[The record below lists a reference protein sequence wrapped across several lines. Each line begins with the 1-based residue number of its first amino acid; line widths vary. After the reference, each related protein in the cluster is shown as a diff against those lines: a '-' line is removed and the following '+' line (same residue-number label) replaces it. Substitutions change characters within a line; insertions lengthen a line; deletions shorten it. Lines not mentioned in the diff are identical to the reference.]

1 MARLRACVLAARKR
15 LAEGYELLR
24 ARHQAGARGVEVCAA
39 IAALRDEVLRG
50 LYEAALESLG
60 EGASRSLAE
69 NIALVP
75 CGGYGRRDVAPY
87 SDVDLMILC
96 APGPIPSVGA
106 LAERLLC
113 DVFDAGLEL
122 GHSVRTAEEACKLA
136 CADATIASSLIES
149 RLLAGSAALFD
160 DFVRQFRVRI
170 QRRARSILAAMERA
184 RLEERI
190 KFGET
195 VYLLEP
201 NVKRSRGG
209 LRDLQL
215 FRWTAMVRY
224 GTAEFDQLAA
234 QGILAPEDFL
244 ALSQALEF
252 LLRLRNELH
261 FHAAK
266 ASDVLD
272 RSEQV
277 RIAALWGYPGE
288 VGLLPVEQF
297 MREYFRHTERVS
309 HLVTGFLAKARGPR
323 PWSTLGAKMF
333 GRRISGGYSVGP
345 GGIVAGKKALQ
356 KLRGSLVEILRLLH
370 LASLHD
376 APIHPETWA
385 VVRAAAPRLPRD
397 PEIPEEA
404 RQLFRSL
411 LSQPVRLG
419 ELLRALHEVAL
430 LEYFI
435 PAFSH
440 ARGLL
445 QFNQYHKYTVDEH
458 CLRAV
463 EQATELLAAEGPL
476 GRVYRGIE
484 RKAALHLALLL
495 HDLGKGLEEDHCER
509 GLRIAR
515 QTAQRLHLDPEEAEI
530 VAFLV
535 HKHLRMNHLAFRR
548 DTSDE
553 HLVVQFA
560 VEVGSPEL
568 LQMLYVFTA
577 ADLGAVGPDAWTG
590 WKAEVVTDLYHRAM
604 QTLAGESPSTS
615 RGEYYEQ
622 RRREVR
628 ESLALDGEESDEQR
642 QWFLRHI
649 DLLPASYLN
658 STSPDQI
665 AEDLRLLAALGPRE
679 VKVHGCYQPDTR
691 TVQFTIGTT
700 EDVAPGIFHRL
711 TGALTS
717 QGLEILSAQIHT
729 LADLLVLDRFWV
741 VDPDFAGPPPPERLE
756 QIHRALVDSLLNPAE
771 SPKFRR
777 TWSVGGS
784 VRPTHAHAQ
793 DRVLVDNH
801 TSRDYTVLDIFTV
814 DRRGLLYAITRTLF
828 ELGYSVWRAKIGTY
842 LDQVVDVF
850 YVTDQQGHKVEDPA
864 KLQSTRERLLEVL
877 QSTKGE

>member
-1 MARLRACVLAARKR
+1 VSRLRACVLAARKR
-15 LAEGYELLR
+15 LAEGYEALR
-24 ARHQAGARGVEVCAA
+24 ARHQAGASGVEVCAGLA
-39 IAALRDEVLRG
+39 DLRDEVLRG
-50 LYEAALESLG
+50 LYEAALETLG
-60 EGASRSLAE
+60 ATTDGEFASH
-69 NIALVP
+69 IALAP
-75 CGGYGRRDVAPY
+75 CGGYGRRDVAPH

-96 APGPIPSVGA
+96 SPERVQGVGA
-106 LAERLLC
+106 LVERLLC

-122 GHSVRTAEEACKLA
+122 GHSVRTPEEACHLA
-136 CADATIASSLIES
+136 CADATIASSLIEA
-149 RLLAGSAALFD
+149 RFLAGSAELFD
-160 DFVRQFRVRI
+160 NFQRKFRVQLR
-170 QRRARSILAAMERA
+170 RRAGVILAAMERA

-215 FRWTAMVRY
+215 FRWAAMARY
-224 GTAEFDQLAA
+224 GVVEFDQLAA
-234 QGILAPEDFL
+234 RGILAPDDWS

-261 FHAAK
+261 FHAGK
-266 ASDVLD
+266 ATDVLD
-272 RSEQV
+272 RAEQV
-277 RIAALWGYPGE
+277 RIAAERGYAGKA
-288 VGLLPVEQF
+288 GLLPVEQF

-309 HLVTGFLAKARGPR
+309 HLLSGFLVKARGPQ
-323 PWSTLGAKMF
+323 PWRTFGAKVF

-356 KLRGSLVEILRLLH
+356 NLHGSLTEMLRLVR
-370 LASLHD
+370 LASLYD
-376 APIHPETWA
+376 APIHPETWD
-385 VVRAAAPRLPRD
+385 VVRREAPRLPRD
-397 PEIPEEA
+397 QEIPEEA
-404 RQLFRSL
+404 RRIFWSL
-411 LSQPVRLG
+411 LSRPVRLA
-419 ELLRALHEVAL
+419 ELLRALHEVGL
-430 LEYFI
+430 LEHFI
-435 PAFSH
+435 PEFSH

-463 EQATELLAAEGPL
+463 EEATNLLAAEGPL
-476 GRVYRGIE
+476 GRVYRGIAQ
-484 RKAALHLALLL
+484 KAALHLALLI
-495 HDLGKGLEEDHCER
+495 HDLGKGCDEDHCER
-509 GLRIAR
+509 GLRIA
-515 QTAQRLHLDPEEAEI
+515 QLASQRLRLEPEEADL

-535 HKHLRMNHLAFRR
+535 RHHLRMNHVAFRR

-553 HLVVQFA
+553 HLAVQFA
-560 VEVGSPEL
+560 VEAGSPEL

-577 ADLGAVGPDAWTG
+577 ADISAVGPDAWTG
-590 WKAEVVTDLYHRAM
+590 WKAEVLTDLYHRAM

-615 RGEYYEQ
+615 REEYYEQ

-628 ESLALDGEESDEQR
+628 ELLGLAAEGSAERRE
-642 QWFLRHI
+642 WFARHV
-649 DLLPASYLN
+649 DALPISYLN
-658 STSPDQI
+658 STPPEQI
-665 AEDLRLLAALGPRE
+665 AEDLRLLATLGSGE
-679 VKVHGCYQPDTR
+679 VKVRSCYQPDTG

-741 VDPDFAGPPPPERLE
+741 VDRDFAGPPPPERLE
-756 QIHRALVDSLLNPAE
+756 QIERALVDSLLNPAE
-771 SPKFRR
+771 APKFRR

-784 VRPTHAHAQ
+784 VQPTHAHAQ

-801 TSRDYTVLDIFTV
+801 VSRDYTILDIFTV

-850 YVTDQQGHKVEDPA
+850 YVTDQQGRKVEDPA
-864 KLQSTRERLLEVL
+864 RLQLTRQRLLEVI
-877 QSTKGE
+877 QATRGE

>member
-1 MARLRACVLAARKR
+1 VSRLRACVLAARKR
-15 LAEGYELLR
+15 LAEGYESLR
-24 ARHQAGARGVEVCAA
+24 ARHEAGASGVEVCAG
-39 IAALRDEVLRG
+39 IADLRDEVLLN

-60 EGASRSLAE
+60 PEAGRSLAGH
-69 NIALVP
+69 IALVP
-75 CGGYGRRDVAPY
+75 CGGYGRRDVAPH
-87 SDVDLMILC
+87 SDVDLMILR
-96 APGPIPSVGA
+96 APGEVPDLGA

-122 GHSVRTAEEACKLA
+122 GHSVRTVEEACRLA
-136 CADATIASSLIES
+136 RSDATIASSLIES
-149 RLLAGSAALFD
+149 RFLAGSVGLFED
-160 DFVRQFRVRI
+160 YLGAFRVQI
-170 QRRARSILAAMERA
+170 QRRAGAILAAMERA

-190 KFGET
+190 KYGET

-215 FRWTAMVRY
+215 FRWAAMVRY
-224 GTAEFDQLAA
+224 GMPELEHLAA
-234 QGILAPEDFL
+234 RGILAPDDLL
-244 ALSQALEF
+244 ALSQASEF

-261 FHAAK
+261 FHAGK
-266 ASDVLD
+266 ATDVLD

-277 RIAALWGYPGE
+277 RIAALRGYAGTA
-288 VGLLPVEQF
+288 GLLPVEQF

-309 HLVTGFLAKARGPR
+309 HLLAGFLAKARPPR
-323 PWSTLGAKMF
+323 PLRALGAKVF
-333 GRRISGGYSVGP
+333 GHRISGGYRVGP
-345 GGIVAGKKALQ
+345 GGIVAGKQALQ
-356 KLRGSLVEILRLLH
+356 RLRASLVEVMRLVH

-376 APIHPETWA
+376 APIHPQTWEA
-385 VVRAAAPRLPRD
+385 VRSAAPRLPRD

-404 RQLFRSL
+404 RRLFWSL
-411 LSQPVRLG
+411 LSRPVRLG
-419 ELLRALHEVAL
+419 ELLRALHEVGL
-430 LEYFI
+430 LEHFI
-435 PAFSH
+435 PEFSH

-463 EQATELLAAEGPL
+463 EQAADLLSAEGPL

-484 RKAALHLALLL
+484 RKAVLHLALLI
-495 HDLGKGLEEDHCER
+495 HDLGKGFDEDHCDL
-509 GLRIAR
+509 GLRIA
-515 QTAQRLHLDPEEAEI
+515 QQVSQRLGLDAEEAEI

-535 HKHLRMNHLAFRR
+535 LKHLRMNHVAFRR

-553 HLVVQFA
+553 QLVVQFA
-560 VEVGSPEL
+560 VEVGSPEW

-577 ADLGAVGPDAWTG
+577 ADVSAVGPDAWTG
-590 WKAEVVTDLYHRAM
+590 WKAEVLTDLYHRAM

-622 RRREVR
+622 RRGEVW
-628 ESLALDGEESDEQR
+628 EALGLDAEGSAERGE
-642 QWFLRHI
+642 WFRRHV
-649 DLLPASYLN
+649 DLLPISYLN
-658 STSPDQI
+658 STPPEQI
-665 AEDLRLLAALGPRE
+665 ADDLRLLAALGPRE
-679 VKVHGCYQPDTR
+679 VKVHGRYQPDTR

-729 LADLLVLDRFWV
+729 LPDLLVLDRFWV

-756 QIHRALVDSLLNPAE
+756 QIHRALVDSLTDQAGAPR
-771 SPKFRR
+771 FRQ
-777 TWSVGGS
+777 TWSMGGS
-784 VRPTHAHAQ
+784 GRPTHAHAQ

-801 TSRDYTVLDIFTV
+801 TSTDYTVLDIFTV
-814 DRRGLLYAITRTLF
+814 DRRGLLYAITRALF

-850 YVTDQQGHKVEDPA
+850 YVTDQQGRKVDDPA
-864 KLQSTRERLLEVL
+864 KLHHTRERLLEVL
-877 QSTKGE
+877 QATKGQ